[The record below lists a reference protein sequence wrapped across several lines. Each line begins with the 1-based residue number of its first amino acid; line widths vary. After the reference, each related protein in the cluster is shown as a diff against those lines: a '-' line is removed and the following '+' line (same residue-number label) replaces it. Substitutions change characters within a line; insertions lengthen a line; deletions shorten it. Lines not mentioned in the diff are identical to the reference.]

1 MQSLVVGWQI
11 YELTHSA
18 LSLGLIGLSEALPF
32 LAIALF
38 GGHVADKVNRKKIIL
53 LSSLVYCVS
62 AGVLLLLSTRLHSV
76 LVRDGTLPIYAVIFV
91 TRLARGFLSPAQNAF
106 MAQLVPRELLG
117 NASTWNSLI
126 WQLGD
131 VIGPAVGDWST
142 DFSGPGA
149 RIQSSW

>member
-1 MQSLVVGWQI
+1 M
-11 YELTHSA
+11 
-18 LSLGLIGLSEALPF
+18 
-32 LAIALF
+32 
-38 GGHVADKVNRKKIIL
+38 
-53 LSSLVYCVS
+53 
-62 AGVLLLLSTRLHSV
+62 
-76 LVRDGTLPIYAVIFV
+76 VRFRTFRPYFRHPHAV
-91 TRLARGFLSPAQNAF
+91 ARGWVANLRVDTQRPIARFDRAFGSTSLPRDCTVRRARRGQGEPEENNPPFQPCLLRERRCSSPAQNAF

>member
-1 MQSLVVGWQI
+1 MQPVLDSTDAYAALKVKDFRWFVSARFALTFGIRMQSLVVGWQI

-62 AGVLLLLSTRLHSV
+62 AGALLPLRMHSWRSSSRV
-76 LVRDGTLPIYAVIFV
+76 
-91 TRLARGFLSPAQNAF
+91 
-106 MAQLVPRELLG
+106 
-117 NASTWNSLI
+117 
-126 WQLGD
+126 
-131 VIGPAVGDWST
+131 
-142 DFSGPGA
+142 
-149 RIQSSW
+149 SSWETHRHGTV